1 MKFNAAFI
9 IILVGLLIGCGGGES
24 ESSAGSCSAFKIFNG
39 DECSSDSLPVV
50 QLIINDKKG
59 CTGTIVSEDVVLTAA
74 HCVIGANQIVASHDR
89 GTQSAVQALA
99 HPLFRRGSG
108 LAHDIGVIRFPGIAN
123 NFGVSPARFG
133 LSYRTQAG
141 DVLRVIG
148 YGFDGTAGLV
158 NGNPRGASVT
168 VQGFNRGLIVSSFDA
183 DGQGTC
189 FGDSGGAATYN
200 GRIVATVQGGGDNCA
215 ENNLNYFV
223 DLGLADNYSFLRAV
237 LPEVPL
243 E

>member
-74 HCVIGANQIVASHDR
+74 HCVI
-89 GTQSAVQALA
+89 VQALA